1 MSAGGRGHRPR
12 VVAVVS
18 ARMASSRYP
27 GKALVPLA
35 GRPLVAVLLE
45 RVASARGLD
54 GVVLA
59 TSNNRENDVLAHLAV
74 ERGFAVFRGDEE
86 DVLRRHVEC
95 AHALQADHLVRVTG
109 DNPLTD
115 IETLEHLV
123 AVHLGGGADYTY
135 VPGDALLMGILPG
148 APALEGH
155 LKRAA
160 GLAAD
165 GCVVGVH
172 YHPEL
177 FHGVRRGDERHRSEL
192 VTLYIKE
199 HPDEFRIRTSELPAG
214 LYRPQYR
221 LTVDEA
227 EDVALLQGL
236 FERLA
241 APGKIVTVRE
251 AIAVLDREPE
261 LAGINS
267 HLRHKA
273 ANLRSV
279 ELDTRIA
286 DPTR

>member
-1 MSAGGRGHRPR
+1 MSGGGHRPR
-12 VVAVVS
+12 VAAVVS

-27 GKALVPLA
+27 GKALADLA
-35 GRPLVAVLLE
+35 GRPLLAVLLE
-45 RVASARGLD
+45 RVASARGVD

-59 TSNNRENDVLAHLAV
+59 TSNNRENDVLAQLAV
-74 ERGFAVFRGDEE
+74 ESGFAVFRGDEE
-86 DVLRRHVEC
+86 DVLLRHLEC
-95 AHALQADHLVRVTG
+95 AHAVGADHVVRVTG

-115 IETLEHLV
+115 IETLQHLV
-123 AVHLGGGADYTY
+123 ALHVVGGADYTY
-135 VPGDALLMGILPG
+135 VPGDALLMGILPEVVST
-148 APALEGH
+148 AALDRSWH
-155 LKRAA
+155 
-160 GLAAD
+160 
-165 GCVVGVH
+165 
-172 YHPEL
+172 
-177 FHGVRRGDERHRSEL
+177 RGEPRHRSEL

-199 HPDEFRIRTSELPAG
+199 HPGEFKIRTSELPHG

-227 EDVALLQGL
+227 EDVALMQGL

-261 LAGINS
+261 LAAINA

-279 ELDTRIA
+279 ELDARIA
-286 DPTR
+286 GPAR

>member
-1 MSAGGRGHRPR
+1 MSTAPRGRRPR
-12 VVAVVS
+12 VVALVS

-35 GRPLVAVLLE
+35 GRPLLAVLLE

-54 GVVLA
+54 AVVLA
-59 TSNNRENDVLAHLAV
+59 TSNNRENDVLAWVAADG
-74 ERGFAVFRGDEE
+74 GFGVFRGDED

-95 AHALQADHLVRVTG
+95 AHATGAEHVVRVTG

-123 AVHLGGGADYTY
+123 GLHLAGGADYTY
-135 VPGDALLMGILPG
+135 VPGDALLMGILPEVVS
-148 APALEGH
+148 AEALERSWH
-155 LKRAA
+155 
-160 GLAAD
+160 
-165 GCVVGVH
+165 
-172 YHPEL
+172 
-177 FHGVRRGDERHRSEL
+177 RGEARHRSEL

-199 HPDEFRIRTSELPAG
+199 HPAEFKIRTAELPAG

-227 EDVALLQGL
+227 EDVALMQGL
-236 FERLA
+236 FDRLS
-241 APGKIVTVRE
+241 APGKIVTTRE
-251 AIAVLDREPE
+251 AVVVLDREPE
-261 LAGINS
+261 LALVNR

-279 ELDTRIA
+279 ELDGRIA
-286 DPTR
+286 GAPR

>member
-1 MSAGGRGHRPR
+1 MSGGGRSSRPR

-27 GKALVPLA
+27 GKATVPLA
-35 GRPLVAVLLE
+35 GRPLLSVLLE
-45 RVASARGLD
+45 RVASARGVD
-54 GVVLA
+54 AVVLA
-59 TSNNRENDVLAHLAV
+59 TSNNRENDVLARLAA
-74 ERGFAVFRGDEE
+74 EGGFGVFRGDEE

-95 AHALQADHLVRVTG
+95 AHTMGAAHVVRVTG

-123 AVHLGGGADYTY
+123 ALHLGGGADYTY
-135 VPGDALLMGILPG
+135 VPGDALLMGILPEVVS
-148 APALEGH
+148 AAALERSWH
-155 LKRAA
+155 
-160 GLAAD
+160 
-165 GCVVGVH
+165 
-172 YHPEL
+172 
-177 FHGVRRGDERHRSEL
+177 RGEARHRSEL

-199 HPDEFRIRTSELPAG
+199 HPDEFRIRTAELPAG

-227 EDVALLQGL
+227 EDVALMQGL

-241 APGKIVTVRE
+241 APGKVVTTRE
-251 AIAVLDREPE
+251 AIVVLDREPE
-261 LAGINS
+261 LARVNA

-279 ELDTRIA
+279 ELDGRISGS
-286 DPTR
+286 PR

>member
-1 MSAGGRGHRPR
+1 MSGGPRGPRPR

-35 GRPLVAVLLE
+35 GRPLLAVLLE
-45 RVASARGLD
+45 RVASARGVD

-59 TSNNRENDVLAHLAV
+59 TSNNRENDRLARVAADG
-74 ERGFAVFRGDEE
+74 GFGVFRGDEE

-95 AHALQADHLVRVTG
+95 AHAVGAVHVVRVTG

-123 AVHLGGGADYTY
+123 ALHLGGGADYTY
-135 VPGDALLMGILPG
+135 VPGDALLMGILPEVVST
-148 APALEGH
+148 AALERSWH
-155 LKRAA
+155 
-160 GLAAD
+160 
-165 GCVVGVH
+165 
-172 YHPEL
+172 
-177 FHGVRRGDERHRSEL
+177 RGEERHRSEL

-199 HPDEFRIRTSELPAG
+199 HPGEFRIRTSELPEG

-227 EDVALLQGL
+227 EDVALMQGL

-241 APGKIVTVRE
+241 APGKIVTTRE
-251 AIAVLDREPE
+251 AIVVLDREPE
-261 LAGINS
+261 LARINA

-279 ELDTRIA
+279 ELDHGIA
-286 DPTR
+286 GPSR